1 MKALYLYPLWVRIW
15 HWSNAVLFL
24 LLILSGASLHFAGG
38 AWLLPFEAA
47 VTLHNGS
54 GILLTLGWV
63 VFLLGNL
70 FTDHGRFYRVR
81 FAELPGALRRQ
92 VGWYAVGL
100 FRGDPHPFHPSA
112 DDKLNALQKLTY
124 LGLMLALMPL
134 LIGSGWI
141 FLFAGGLP
149 STLLGL
155 PSLWA
160 VAGLHLTLAWAAV
173 LFLVVHVY
181 VITIGDS
188 PWTNLRAMWTGW
200 HRPEPKTPPPGNEPG
215 SEASAS

>member
-1 MKALYLYPLWVRIW
+1 MTGLYLYPLWIRVW
-15 HWSNAVLFL
+15 HWGNAVLFL
-24 LLILSGASLHFAGG
+24 LLTLSGASLHFAGG

-47 VTLHNGS
+47 VTLHNGA

-63 VFLLGNL
+63 AFLLGNL
-70 FTDHGRFYRVR
+70 FTDHGRFYRVPL
-81 FAELPGALRRQ
+81 ADLPGALRRQ
-92 VGWYAVGL
+92 AGWYAVGL
-100 FRGDPHPFHPSA
+100 FRGEPHPFHPSA

-141 FLFAGGLP
+141 FLFAGSLP
-149 STLLGL
+149 RTLLGL
-155 PSLWA
+155 PSVWL
-160 VAGLHLTLAWAAV
+160 VAGLHLTMAWAAV
-173 LFLVVHVY
+173 LFLVIHIY

-200 HRPEPKTPPPGNEPG
+200 HRPEPETPPPAGASR
-215 SEASAS
+215 SEAPGP